1 MVKENS
7 YDNIRRQGMI
17 LEEFEIGLHYLHIK
31 GKGEGGGGG
40 SNHHSRS
47 RICPPPSPTTSN
59 EHVNSTMEL
68 I

>member
-7 YDNIRRQGMI
+7 YDNTRRQGMI

-31 GKGEGGGGG
+31 GKGEGGGG